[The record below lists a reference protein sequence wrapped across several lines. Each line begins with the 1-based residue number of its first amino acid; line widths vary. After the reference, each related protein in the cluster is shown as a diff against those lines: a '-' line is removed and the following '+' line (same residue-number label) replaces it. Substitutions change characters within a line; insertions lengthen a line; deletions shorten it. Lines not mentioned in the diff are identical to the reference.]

1 MLLLY
6 IILGRFEIY
15 TKNYVYLKGY
25 FIIYNLKLIKII
37 WVIFSFFL
45 CLSNELIIVLI
56 KIFKI
61 NLEFKKDLFEN
72 FKVMVNLYMM
82 G

>member
-15 TKNYVYLKGY
+15 MKNYVYLKGY

>member
-6 IILGRFEIY
+6 IILGRLEIH
-15 TKNYVYLKGY
+15 TKNYVYLKGHST
-25 FIIYNLKLIKII
+25 IYNSKSTKII
-37 WVIFSFFL
+37 WAISSFLL
-45 CLSNELIIVLI
+45 CLSNESITVLI

-61 NLEFKKDLFEN
+61 NLEFKKDPLEN
-72 FKVMVNLYMM
+72 FKVMVNSYMM